1 MELCALQEELAPCY
15 GFLGRVKLLRLP
27 VRCRQSL
34 LGGNCH
40 LWSQDHSD
48 GILTAVSGTLP
59 GLRFPNCNHKLQSH
73 LILPLALLLAL
84 AATGEHSHC
93 LQVLKV
99 VLMAMISCLSGGLR
113 LFPGSPQLCHNS
125 PLRVSSQQSTVIL
138 IMRSDPQS
146 LSLSPWPLL
155 IAGAGLWA
163 APRLETAIQQ
173 LCLW

>member
-99 VLMAMISCLSGGLR
+99 VLMAMISCLSGR
-113 LFPGSPQLCHNS
+113 PSLFPGLPQLCYTS
-125 PLRVSSQQSTVIL
+125 SLRVSSWQSIPV
-138 IMRSDPQS
+138 
-146 LSLSPWPLL
+146 LSLGSNPTPQ
-155 IAGAGLWA
+155 A
-163 APRLETAIQQ
+163 
-173 LCLW
+173 